1 MVFITGGAFQGKLD
15 FASER
20 FCLNRDD
27 VYECTDDSEPVWDRR
42 CITHLERYVY
52 YCVTHEMTPENRFR
66 EDAVLIGDDIFCGVV
81 PIDVTERAWREE
93 SGRFYGRISTGADEV
108 WRLFCGLPMK
118 LK

>member
-15 FASER
+15 YAYER
-20 FCLNRDD
+20 FGLNKNE
-27 VYECTDDSEPVWDRR
+27 VYECTDDTEPNLDKR

-52 YCVTHEMTPENRFR
+52 YCDTSPENRFR
-66 EDAVLIGDDIFCGVV
+66 DDAVLIGDDIFCGVV

-93 SGRFYGRISTGADEV
+93 SGRFYGRISTEADEV
-108 WRLFCGLPMK
+108 WRIFCGLPMK